1 MGPRAAMGCS
11 SSRALWLTT
20 AVVAA
25 AAGAQAQL
33 SLSPGFYDATCP
45 GLQPIVRRVVA
56 RAVQMEPRMGASL
69 LRLFFHDCFVSVRH
83 DTRGRG
89 AVAHFIT

>member
-1 MGPRAAMGCS
+1 MP

-25 AAGAQAQL
+25 LAAAAAGAQA

-69 LRLFFHDCFVSVRH
+69 LRLFFHDCFVNVRH
-83 DTRGRG
+83 TLGVFG
-89 AVAHFIT
+89 CCCCWSWS